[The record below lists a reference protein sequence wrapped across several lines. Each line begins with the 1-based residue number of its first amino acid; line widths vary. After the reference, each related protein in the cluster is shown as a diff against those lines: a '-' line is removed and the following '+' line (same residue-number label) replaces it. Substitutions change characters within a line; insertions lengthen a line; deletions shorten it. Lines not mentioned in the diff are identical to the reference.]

1 LLGIELMPRIRRWQN
16 LTLYRSDNANRYSR
30 INSLFS
36 GTVNWALIQERYPQ
50 FMQLALAIQSG
61 TLAPSAVLARVN
73 SYSTRNR
80 FALALK
86 ELGNAVRTTY
96 LLEWIMDD
104 SLRRTVHKGTTK
116 IERHHKFAKH
126 LAFGAGG
133 HLRSND
139 PADQE
144 KAIVYNEL
152 VTNAVDQTQA
162 LHTLKS
168 KGVSI
173 RPADLA
179 FLSPYAT
186 SKLKR
191 FGDYPTDLKPEAMPT
206 RTTLPL

>member
-1 LLGIELMPRIRRWQN
+1 
-16 LTLYRSDNANRYSR
+16 
-30 INSLFS
+30 
-36 GTVNWALIQERYPQ
+36 
-50 FMQLALAIQSG
+50 MQLALAIQSG
-61 TLAPSAVLARVN
+61 ALAPSAVLARVN
-73 SYSTRNR
+73 SYSTKNR

-96 LLEWIMDD
+96 LMEWVMDE

-116 IERHHKFAKH
+116 IERHHKFSKH

-152 VTNAVDQTQA
+152 VTNAVALQNVVDQTQA

-168 KGVSI
+168 KGVNI

-206 RTTLPL
+206 RTTLPE